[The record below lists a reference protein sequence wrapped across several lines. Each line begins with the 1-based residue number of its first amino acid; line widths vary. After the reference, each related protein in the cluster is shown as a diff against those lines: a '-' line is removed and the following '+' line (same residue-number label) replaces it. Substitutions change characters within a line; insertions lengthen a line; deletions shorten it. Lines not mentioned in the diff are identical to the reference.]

1 MRKLDLHGYKVHDAW
16 KQFND
21 YVESSYDK
29 GFKKLTIIIGHGK
42 MSAEIDGW
50 VTANPLTMSVHPNTP
65 NTGEFTVKLK
75 KKKSHTT
82 ESNKESKKP
91 SRLATEADIAQLVA
105 KWNN

>member
-1 MRKLDLHGYKVHDAW
+1 
-16 KQFND
+16 
-21 YVESSYDK
+21 
-29 GFKKLTIIIGHGK
+29 

-50 VTANPLTMSVHPNTP
+50 VTANPLTMSAHQGAP

-75 KKKSHTT
+75 KKKSTIP
-82 ESNKESKKP
+82 SNKESTKP

>member
-16 KQFND
+16 KEFNN

-29 GFKKLTIIIGHGK
+29 GFKKLTVILGHGK

-50 VTANPLTMSVHPNTP
+50 VTANPLTMSVHQGTP

-75 KKKSHTT
+75 KNKPTVSKPK
-82 ESNKESKKP
+82 ESNKP

-105 KWNN
+105 KWNA

>member
-16 KQFND
+16 KQFNE

-29 GFKKLTIIIGHGK
+29 GFKKLTIVIGHGK

-50 VTANPLTMSVHPNTP
+50 VTANPLTMSAHQGAP

-75 KKKSHTT
+75 KKKSTIP
-82 ESNKESKKP
+82 SNKESTKP